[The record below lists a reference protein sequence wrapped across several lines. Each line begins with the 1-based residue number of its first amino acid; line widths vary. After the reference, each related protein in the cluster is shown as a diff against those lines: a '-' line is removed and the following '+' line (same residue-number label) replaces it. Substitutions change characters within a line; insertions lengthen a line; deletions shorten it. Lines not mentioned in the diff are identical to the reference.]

1 MKKIV
6 DFLDR
11 PDIRKKSRNILL
23 AILVF
28 LVIIDPF
35 ISKHPYFD
43 VEKIPAFYA
52 VYGFFSCALIVAV
65 SKILGKI
72 WLQRGENYYD

>member
-11 PDIRKKSRNILL
+11 PDIRKKSRNIFL

-28 LVIIDPF
+28 LVMIDPF